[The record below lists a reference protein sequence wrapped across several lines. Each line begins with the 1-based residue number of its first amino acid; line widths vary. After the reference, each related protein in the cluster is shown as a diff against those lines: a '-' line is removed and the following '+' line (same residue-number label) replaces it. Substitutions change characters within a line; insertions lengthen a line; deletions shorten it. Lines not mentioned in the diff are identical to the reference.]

1 MATPMQQSAIAKKW
15 IALYL
20 TLRKQSESNTADGIA
35 TSVIML
41 TDVSDVNEYAD
52 KTARYFD

>member
-20 TLRKQSESNTADGIA
+20 TLRKQSESKTADGIA